1 MNAQP
6 NSPSRRAPR
15 EAGSRANVLTH
26 AAAHSHPLR
35 PLVLALLSGLPMWSV
50 AQTAITRPPV
60 PATFA
65 VPRPM
70 PGWRVSGIGAA
81 APVNVPNG
89 RGGVDQAINQT
100 SQRAVYNWQSFDIGS
115 GSSVTFNFPTQSSSS
130 LNRVIGS
137 PGPSQIFGSLKSQY
151 TNPEAGKPPLVGGSI
166 YLINQNGI
174 LFGGT
179 AQVNTGAL
187 IASTL
192 NLTDADFNAGLSK
205 SITGLDPTFRYGGA
219 ADLFTDSANFVR
231 VDTGANITTAS
242 GGHVFLFAKNVQNA
256 GTISTPGGQTALA
269 GGGEVYLNDPT
280 NEPLYASE
288 VNPRFPATRGLLVEV
303 GKGNGSVTNL
313 ASGLIDT
320 PRGNATLVAMA
331 VNQSGRISATTSVSE
346 NGSVMLLA
354 RGNAQA
360 LNSGVLKK
368 QATTSGALT
377 LGAGSQIEIAPDTVL
392 GADGKAATSDGSS
405 TFTASRVELAGKTI
419 DLQTGSSIVAH
430 GGVVNVRAELSPNY
444 DAAQSQ
450 TSKVVDTLQA
460 ARLVIGDGARIDVSG
475 TTSTVV
481 STARNFVTTEL
492 LGKTDLKDAPLQ
504 RDGPLYRSKVTFD
517 LRGAVPILGDTT
529 SYQSAVKKTVDERLA
544 SGGTIALSS
553 SGALVTHQGS
563 VLDVSGGTVT
573 YTDAVVKPT
582 QLIAADGKRYT
593 LNAAPADVLYVG
605 IEGAAKAATL
615 DRWGIVPQY
624 TPTQALSGRLEQGYV
639 DGAAGGKLSLSAPT
653 SVLDGHLAAATVAGD
668 RQTRGADAAA
678 AAGRIEIG
686 YRDNGSVATPLLFG
700 TNGFKTAGVR
710 ELTIAADE
718 ATLPATFWVAPLLA
732 GLPKQGRIAAST
744 INDSG
749 AGQVVITTDGTIAQE
764 AGATVSLAPK
774 SVLDLAAAGTGGL
787 MVGGGFASVGGRF
800 SATTG
805 NLSNASLN
813 GPTVAGTLMLAAGQ
827 RIDVAGNWVNQ
838 LLDGT
843 AAAPAFAGGSV
854 AFSAARGL
862 VLQDSSRIDVSGG
875 GTVLPS
881 GTVAGTNAGSVALQ
895 SNNVFTNAADLPA
908 AIHLGAVLKAQS
920 LAGGGTLSV
929 KAADV
934 SIGAKPLPLGVADGA
949 TRGALVMSEAFFR
962 NGGFTN
968 YQVDALR
975 SLTVQPGTLVAP
987 RASNWI
993 ATADARN
1000 VATGTRP
1007 SSFLIEGVLPESQR
1021 KPASLRLTA
1030 NGPASPSPTGNL
1042 NIAAGAR
1049 IETDALAT
1057 VSLRAGL
1064 NLSLD
1069 GQVQAP
1075 GGNVNLALV
1084 STANADQPVKGS
1096 LIVGGSATI
1105 DVSGKAV
1112 LQPSDLAL
1120 AKGKVV
1126 AGGNVTI
1133 TSTAVETRFTA
1144 IEIRPG
1150 AEINADGASA
1160 QLSVDNTTA
1169 AGSIATRVQT
1179 VSSAGGT
1186 ITIAASDGGAA
1197 LAGAMHASGGAAN
1210 VAGGK
1215 FALSITGRRDPLFPR
1230 PTDPTDR
1237 VIQVQE
1243 APVTQAAAVYGT
1255 ALVSARSLRENFA
1268 DASLKAPDHIT
1279 FNGTLDLSMPRE
1291 LVLDAPALQ
1300 ALPGSRVQLGG
1311 ATSVQLGGTPDPTF
1325 VPAKAITGNSQL
1337 KVAGGLVELYG
1348 NQALQ
1353 GFGQVAL
1360 QAASELR
1367 LNSVA
1372 GNTDTALGRFAV
1384 QADLSLSAPQVL
1396 PTSNAAFTI
1405 DAPLNSVLV
1414 TGGDAAVAA
1423 PLSAG
1428 GAVTIN
1434 AQTIAQNGVLRAP
1447 FGAITL
1453 NATQG
1458 ITLGAGSQTSVSGAG
1473 VTVPFGSTSGG
1484 EKWIYAGKALD
1495 APVEKTINLVSTGKQ
1510 ITLERGAALNLAGGG
1525 DLLGFEF
1532 VPGPGGSKDVFA
1544 GAAGG
1549 AFAIVPTITAY
1560 APQDADILAAKDV
1573 AGSAPT
1579 LTLGRQIIF
1588 GAGGPVPAGTYAVL
1602 PARYAVLDNAF
1613 LVRSVTS
1620 AAPLAL
1626 DAAMPK
1632 ADGSV
1637 IVGARFGSAG
1647 TALADSLTGSFQVMT
1662 SAQALRSSE
1671 IRQTSAND
1679 YFTAQAVSLETAT
1692 PRRPVDAGRLNLVA
1706 NAQTL
1711 NGSYDFGLPADKRAR
1726 GGEIDVSADRILVSS
1741 NSATADAGVLV
1752 LQPAALNAT
1761 GAALVVLGGARG
1773 GTGADARGSDVTVA
1787 ASEVVVDNAGAGLAL
1802 ADLLIVAKNRVE
1814 LKAGATLASTGNAA
1828 SEALTLAGDGA
1839 LLRLSGDGAAATT
1852 RTGVQRSAGDL
1863 LIGAGAKLAAQSITA
1878 EGTRSAGIA
1887 GDAGVQ
1893 ADKSLTLGAGRLA
1906 VGTISRAQ
1914 LAPNTLLLTPA
1925 LITQISQTESLTL
1938 RSFDG
1943 LDFYGTASVGGDAL
1957 KALALDTGT
1966 VRLVGAGTSAALT
1979 AGRVTLTNTSGAAAV
1994 AAAGSG
2000 ELTIKATGA
2009 GASTGA
2015 GAGSGS
2021 GQVVIGPGSMAVA
2034 GARTVTLDAANEV
2047 LLQGQSQFAV
2057 GNDLLLRTA
2066 ALEAQKAASAVFTAA
2081 GNVLID
2087 AAGRASAEAGGS
2099 GAHVVINGA
2108 SIAQRGYVV
2117 LPSGE
2122 LSLNASGTA
2131 GGDAVTFGAGSVTDL
2146 SGRLKTFDSVTVA
2159 TRGGDLRINAQAGN
2173 VVVGAGAVL
2182 DVSAP
2187 GATGGAGS
2195 IAVSAAAGSADLAGR
2210 LRGTAALGQPGGS
2223 LSVDTQTPLDLA
2235 RLAASIDAERTPQL
2249 ANFSESLDLRN
2260 RSGDQTLAA
2269 GGPGLAARRISV
2281 SSDAG
2286 SLTVAGS
2293 VTASGGSE
2301 PTVLLAGGTALTLA
2315 PTAQVAAH
2323 SSGKVGGR
2331 VDLLSGT
2338 ALVAGSGQINL
2349 TGGSIDT
2356 RAAAGGV
2363 DGQVLLRAPVNAA
2376 GTDVRVGPIATA
2388 IAGASLVDVE
2398 AVSRYTATVVDADLT
2413 SRIAADNEAFAGNAG
2428 ANAATMLDRIGNG
2441 NSALRGKLQL
2451 RAGVEVNST
2460 GNLLVAA
2467 DDQGNG
2473 WNLTRFD
2480 DAGQALPQASGA
2492 PLAVT
2497 LRAAGNLTVAASI
2510 SDGFLPAGDYAP
2522 ETREA
2527 AQLITR
2533 AAVILPGRGADIRL
2547 VGGADLSAAN
2557 VMATGRS
2564 DTQGDVTIGNP
2575 GTDVIVRTTTGSVQV
2590 AAGRDVALLN
2600 RQAAVYTTGT
2610 PLSDAALAGY
2620 AGNLLLPEAYLGLAG
2635 QAQNPFL
2642 QGGGSITVRA
2652 ARDVLGA
2659 AGAGQQY
2666 ASEWLWISGNQRP
2679 DGGTPL
2685 WYSRY
2690 DFFNQG
2696 VAAFGGGNVS
2706 ASAGRDAKNVE
2717 VSSATSGYVPSSGAA
2732 TSAVF
2737 GGGNVS
2743 LQAGRDVVSGF
2754 VLAGQGNASVA
2765 AGRNVSASA
2774 SEPALQVVY
2783 GQTTIDVQARNN
2795 LDLGRATSFG
2805 LVGVTGQYGNT
2816 VTDRAITGVSNGA
2829 SLLAVAS
2836 AGDLNYRARS
2846 IPTTPTHSD
2855 RTGNRGQVIPSDA
2868 TFAAPQGNVALGSIV
2883 QVPGSDGH
2891 LDIVAQ
2897 GDVKVASVAVTA
2909 TTPAQLAPTLI
2920 SGNTA
2925 FANLTDPFA
2934 RDQTPFDSSSR
2945 APVRI
2950 VASEGTVD
2958 VSEKVRA
2965 VRPVRIIAGQ
2975 DIDFSGGSASGF
2987 AAQHQSADELTLL
3000 QAGRDILFP
3009 DFNNL
3014 GGVDLKLHGPGE
3026 LVLQAGRNVNLR
3038 ASGGIG
3044 AVGNRENAAL
3054 PDGSA
3059 AVTVLAGV
3067 PFVGTDYRRATA
3079 WFFPVLGGTG
3089 IAAYA
3094 ADLAAQVEAA
3104 QAGQPLPALGSGA
3117 ALAFAA
3123 LPIDQRIAKAQ
3134 ALVGNAGFDTA
3145 VLTYVRRLDAN
3156 GALDQAAANTRF
3168 AALPVSDK
3176 AAVIGAAL
3184 AGQWSAAIPADRQ
3197 LPQVLAMVALQGQDH
3212 SYADALASFVNAA
3225 TGRSG
3230 LSAEQNLSTFAAL
3243 PVERQLLFVNQVLAS
3258 EVRSA
3263 GRAASVL
3270 TGTERDA
3277 AYAKA
3282 YAAID
3287 TVFPEYGAATGN
3299 INMGSSQVRTFQG
3312 SDVALITP
3320 RGGINVGELTAA
3332 SQGKSASLL
3341 GIVTAAGGDIA
3352 LIVRDDVAVNQ
3363 SRVFTVGKGD
3373 LLMWS
3378 SQGNLDAGRGAKT
3391 VTGAPPPVFRFD
3403 DQGNFVIDTSG
3414 SFTGSG
3420 IAVLDAASTLDLY
3433 APKGEIN
3440 AGDAGIKSVG
3450 NAFFGAARFVGGDN
3464 LSIGGVA
3471 IGAPPP
3477 PPTGGVTAGLGAL
3490 GQAATSAGTRIAP
3503 EDSEEEKERK
3513 RRKRLNLIL
3522 DFLGFGDGSSK
3533 N

>member
-6 NSPSRRAPR
+6 NSTSRRAPR
-15 EAGSRANVLTH
+15 EAGSRANTLTH
-26 AAAHSHPLR
+26 AAAHSHALR
-35 PLVLALLSGLPMWSV
+35 PLVLALLSGFPMWSV
-50 AQTAITRPPV
+50 AQTAIARPPV
-60 PATFA
+60 PATFV

-70 PGWRVSGIGAA
+70 PGWRVSGIGAV

-151 TNPEAGKPPLVGGSI
+151 TNPEAGKAPLPGGTI

-174 LFGGT
+174 LFGRT

-231 VDTGANITTAS
+231 VDAGANITTAS
-242 GGHVFLFAKNVQNA
+242 GGRVFLFAKNVQNA

-303 GKGNGSVTNL
+303 GKGNGSVSNL
-313 ASGLIDT
+313 AGGLIDVPT
-320 PRGNATLVAMA
+320 GNATLVGMA

-368 QATTSGALT
+368 QATSSGALT
-377 LGAGSQIEIAPDTVL
+377 LGAGSQIEIAPDTTL
-392 GADGKAATSDGSS
+392 GADGKALTSDGSS

-419 DLQTGSSIVAH
+419 DLQAGSSVVAH

-444 DAAQSQ
+444 DAAQAQ
-450 TSKVVDTLQA
+450 TSKVADTLQA
-460 ARLVIGDGARIDVSG
+460 ARLVIGDGASIDVSG

-481 STARNFVTTEL
+481 SAARNFVTTEL

-517 LRGAVPILGDTT
+517 LRSAVPILGDTS

-553 SGALVTHQGS
+553 TGALVTHQGS
-563 VLDVSGGTVT
+563 KLDVSGGTVT

-593 LNAAPADVLYVG
+593 VNAAPADVLYVG

-624 TPTQALSGRLEQGYV
+624 SPTQASTGRLEQGYV
-639 DGAAGGKLSLSAPT
+639 DGAAGGKLSLSAPI
-653 SVLDGHLAAATVAGD
+653 SLLDGHLAAATVAGD
-668 RQTRGADAAA
+668 RQTRGADAVA
-678 AAGRIEIG
+678 AAGRVEIG
-686 YRDNGSVATPLLFG
+686 FRDNGVVGTPLLFG
-700 TNGFKTAGVR
+700 TNNFKTAGVR
-710 ELTIAADE
+710 ELTIAASE
-718 ATLPATFWVAPLLA
+718 ATLSAPFWSAPLLGA
-732 GLPKQGRIAAST
+732 LPKQGRIAASS
-744 INDSG
+744 INESG
-749 AGQVVITTDGTIAQE
+749 ARQVVISTDGTLFQE

-787 MVGGGFASVGGRF
+787 MVGGGFSSVGGSF
-800 SATTG
+800 AASTG

-843 AAAPAFAGGSV
+843 SATPAFAGGSV
-854 AFSAARGL
+854 ALSAARAL
-862 VLQDSSRIDVSGG
+862 ILQDSSRIDVSGG
-875 GTVLPS
+875 GTVLSS
-881 GTVAGTNAGSVALQ
+881 GSVAGTNAGSVTLQ

-908 AIHLGAVLKAQS
+908 AIHVGAVLKAQS

-949 TRGALVMSEAFFR
+949 TRGSLVMSEAFFR
-962 NGGFTN
+962 NGGFTS

-975 SLTVQPGTLVAP
+975 SLTVQPGTLIAP
-987 RASNWI
+987 RTSNWV
-993 ATADARN
+993 ATADVRN
-1000 VATGTRP
+1000 VASGTRP

-1021 KPASLRLTA
+1021 KPVSLRLTA
-1030 NGPASPSPTGNL
+1030 NGPASPSPSGNL
-1042 NIAAGAR
+1042 SVAAGAR

-1064 NLSLD
+1064 NLTLE

-1084 STANADQPVKGS
+1084 STANADQPVKGR
-1096 LIVGGSATI
+1096 LIVDGSATI
-1105 DVSGKAV
+1105 DVSGKAL
-1112 LQPSDLAL
+1112 LQPSDLAVP
-1120 AKGKVV
+1120 KGKVV
-1126 AGGNVTI
+1126 AGGNV
-1133 TSTAVETRFTA
+1133 SLSSNAVETRFTA
-1144 IEIRPG
+1144 IEVRPG
-1150 AEINADGASA
+1150 AEINADGATS
-1160 QLSVDNTTA
+1160 QLSVDTTTS
-1169 AGSIATRVQT
+1169 AGSVATRVQT

-1197 LAGAMHASGGAAN
+1197 LAGAMHAIGGAPDA
-1210 VAGGK
+1210 AGGK

-1230 PTDPTDR
+1230 PTDPADR
-1237 VIQVQE
+1237 AIQIQD

-1255 ALVSARSLRENFA
+1255 ALVSAKSLRENFA
-1268 DASLKAPDHIT
+1268 DVSLKAPDHIT
-1279 FNGTLDLSMPRE
+1279 FNGNLDLSMPRE

-1311 ATSVQLGGTPDPTF
+1311 GASVQLGGTPDSLF
-1325 VPAKAITGNSQL
+1325 APATAITGNSQL

-1353 GFGQVAL
+1353 GFGQVAV

-1384 QADLSLSAPQVL
+1384 KADLTLSAPQVV
-1396 PTSNAAFTI
+1396 PTSNSAFTI
-1405 DAPLNSVLV
+1405 DAPLHSVLV
-1414 TGGDAAVAA
+1414 TGGDATVAP

-1428 GAVTIN
+1428 GSVTIN

-1453 NATQG
+1453 NGTQG
-1458 ITLGAGSQTSVSGAG
+1458 VTLGAGSQTSVSGAG
-1473 VTVPFGSTSGG
+1473 MTVPFGSTSGG
-1484 EKWIYAGKALD
+1484 EKWVYAGKALN
-1495 APVEKTINLVSTGKQ
+1495 APAEKTINLIAPGRQ
-1510 ITLERGAALNLAGGG
+1510 ITLESGAALNLAGGG
-1525 DLLGFEF
+1525 DLLGLEF

-1549 AFAIVPTITAY
+1549 AFAIIPTITAY
-1560 APQDADILAAKDV
+1560 APQDADILATKDAAGAVPSV
-1573 AGSAPT
+1573 A
-1579 LTLGRQIIF
+1579 LGRQITF

-1602 PARYAVLDNAF
+1602 PARYAVLGNAF
-1613 LVRSVTS
+1613 LVRPVAS

-1626 DAAMPK
+1626 DAAVPK

-1637 IVGARFGSAG
+1637 LVGARFGSAG
-1647 TALADSLTGSFQVMT
+1647 TGFADSQTGSFQVMT

-1679 YFTAQAVSLETAT
+1679 YFTAQAASLETTA
-1692 PRRPVDAGRLNLVA
+1692 PRRPIDAGRLNLVA
-1706 NAQTL
+1706 NAQVL

-1741 NSATADAGVLV
+1741 NNATADAGVLV

-1761 GAALVVLGGARG
+1761 GAALVVLGGSRG
-1773 GTGADARGSDVTVA
+1773 GASGSDVTVA
-1787 ASEVVVDNAGAGLAL
+1787 ASEVVIDNAGAGLAL

-1814 LKAGATLASTGNAA
+1814 LKAGAPLSSTGNVE
-1828 SEALTLAGDGA
+1828 SEALKLTGDGA
-1839 LLRLSGDGAAATT
+1839 LLRLSGDGAASTT
-1852 RTGVQRSAGDL
+1852 RTGVQRNAGDL
-1863 LIGAGAKLAAQSITA
+1863 VIGAGAKLVAESITA
-1878 EGTRSAGIA
+1878 EGTRSAVIA
-1887 GDAGVQ
+1887 ADASVQ
-1893 ADKSLTLGAGRLA
+1893 ADKSLTLGASRLA
-1906 VGTISRAQ
+1906 VGSVSPAR
-1914 LAPNTLLLTPA
+1914 LAPGTLLLTPA
-1925 LITQISQTESLTL
+1925 LITQISHTESLTL

-1979 AGRVTLTNTSGAAAV
+1979 AGKVTLTNTSGAAAV
-1994 AAAGSG
+1994 ATAGSG
-2000 ELTIKATGA
+2000 ELTIKATA
-2009 GASTGA
+2009 VA
-2015 GAGSGS
+2015 GAGSGA

-2108 SIAQRGYVV
+2108 SIAQRGNVV

-2122 LSLNASGTA
+2122 LSLNASGNA
-2131 GGDAVTFGAGSVTDL
+2131 GSDAVTFGAGSVTDL

-2159 TRGGDLRINAQAGN
+2159 TPGGDLRINAQAGN

-2187 GATGGAGS
+2187 GAAGRAGS
-2195 IAVSAAAGSADLAGR
+2195 IAISAVAGSADLAGR
-2210 LRGTAALGQPGGS
+2210 LRGTSALGQPGGS
-2223 LSVDTQTPLDLA
+2223 LSVDTQMPLDLA
-2235 RLAASIDAERTPQL
+2235 RLAASIDAERTPL
-2249 ANFSESLDLRN
+2249 LGNFGESLDVRN
-2260 RSGDQTLAA
+2260 RAGDQTLVA
-2269 GGPGLAARRISV
+2269 GGPGLSARRIGV

-2301 PTVLLAGGTALTLA
+2301 PTVMLAGGAALTLT

-2338 ALVAGSGQINL
+2338 ATAAAGNGQINL

-2363 DGQVLLRAPVNAA
+2363 DGQLLLRASVDAS

-2388 IAGASLVDVE
+2388 INGAVLVDVE
-2398 AVSRYTATVVDADLT
+2398 AVSRYAATVVDADLAT
-2413 SRIAADNEAFAGNAG
+2413 RIAADNEAFAGTAG
-2428 ANAATMLDRIGNG
+2428 ANAAKVLDRIGNG
-2441 NSALRGKLQL
+2441 NSALRGKLML
-2451 RAGVEVNST
+2451 RSGVEINSA

-2480 DAGQALPQASGA
+2480 DAGQPLPQATGA

-2497 LRAAGNLTVAASI
+2497 LRAAGNLNVAASI
-2510 SDGFLPAGDYAP
+2510 SDGFSPAGDNAP

-2557 VMATGRS
+2557 VMATVRS
-2564 DTQGDVTIGNP
+2564 TTQGDVIV
-2575 GTDVIVRTTTGSVQV
+2575 GTNGVSGPDVLVRTTTGNVQV
-2590 AAGRDVALLN
+2590 AAGRDVALAN

-2610 PLSDAALAGY
+2610 PVADAALTGY
-2620 AGNLLLPEAYLGLAG
+2620 AGNLLLAEAYVGLAG
-2635 QAQNPFL
+2635 QPQNPFL
-2642 QGGGSITVRA
+2642 QGGGGVA
-2652 ARDVLGA
+2652 VQAGRDVLGA
-2659 AGAGQQY
+2659 TGAGQQY

-2685 WYSRY
+2685 WYGRY
-2690 DFFNQG
+2690 DYFNQG
-2696 VAAFGGGNVS
+2696 FAAFGGGNVS

-2717 VSSATSGYVPSSGAA
+2717 LSSATSGYVPNSGAA

-2743 LQAGRDVVSGF
+2743 LQAGRDVVGGF

-2765 AGRNVSASA
+2765 AGRNISAAA

-2783 GQTTIDVQARNN
+2783 GETNIDVQARNN
-2795 LDLGRATSFG
+2795 LDLGRLTSFG
-2805 LVGVTGQYGNT
+2805 LVGVTGQYNNT
-2816 VTDRAITGVSNGA
+2816 AIDRAITGVSNGA
-2829 SLLAVAS
+2829 SLLVVAG
-2836 AGDLNYRARS
+2836 AGDLTYRARS

-2855 RTGNRGQVIPSDA
+2855 VSGNRGQVIPSDA
-2868 TFAAPQGNVALGSIV
+2868 SFAAPQGNVALGSVV

-2909 TTPAQLAPTLI
+2909 TTPIQLTPTLI
-2920 SGNTA
+2920 SGNTS

-2934 RDQTPFDSSSR
+2934 RDQTPFDNSSR

-2950 VASEGTVD
+2950 VASDGTVNL
-2958 VSEKVRA
+2958 SEKVRA
-2965 VRPVRIIAGQ
+2965 VRPVRILAGQ
-2975 DIDFSGGSASGF
+2975 DIDFSGGSASGL
-2987 AAQHQSADELTLL
+2987 AMQHQSGDELSLL
-3000 QAGRDILFP
+3000 QAGRDIFFP

-3014 GGVDLKLHGPGE
+3014 GGVDLKLHGPGD
-3026 LVLQAGRNVNLR
+3026 LVLQAGRNIDLR

-3054 PDGSA
+3054 SDGSA

-3067 PFVGTDYRRATA
+3067 PFIGTDYRRATA

-3089 IAAYA
+3089 IAGYA
-3094 ADLAAQVEAA
+3094 PELAAQIEAA
-3104 QAGQPLPALGSGA
+3104 QAGQPLPALGSSA
-3117 ALAFAA
+3117 ALAFKA

-3134 ALVGNAGFDTA
+3134 ALVGNLGFNAA
-3145 VLTYVRRLDAN
+3145 VLAYVRRVDAN
-3156 GALDQAAANTRF
+3156 GALDQAIANSRF
-3168 AALPVSDK
+3168 AAMSASDQ
-3176 AAVIGAAL
+3176 AAVVGAAL
-3184 AGQWSAAIPADRQ
+3184 AGKWSVAIAADQQVA
-3197 LPQVLAMVALQGQDH
+3197 QVLAMAALQGPSH
-3212 SYADALASFVNAA
+3212 SYADALASFVAA
-3225 TGRSG
+3225 STGRSG
-3230 LSAEQNLSTFAAL
+3230 LSVGQSLTAFAAL
-3243 PVERQLLFVNQVLAS
+3243 PVERQLLFVNKVLAS
-3258 EVRSA
+3258 EVRTA
-3263 GRAASVL
+3263 GRAASAL

-3277 AYAKA
+3277 AYAVA

-3287 TVFPEYGAATGN
+3287 TVFPEYGAIGN
-3299 INMGSSQVRTFQG
+3299 VNMGSSQVRTFQG
-3312 SDVALITP
+3312 SDVALLTP

-3352 LIVRDDVAVNQ
+3352 LIVRDNVAVNQ

-3378 SQGNLDAGRGAKT
+3378 SEGNLDAGRGAKT

-3477 PPTGGVTAGLGAL
+3477 APTGGATAGLGAL

-3522 DFLGFGDGSSK
+3522 DFLGFGDGSGK